1 MHEQQAIQ
9 DLVRVVTMSLTTRCI
24 HCQTV
29 FRITLEQLQ
38 AHGGQVRCGR
48 CMKVFNGLDVLAPDA
63 AMPAVASAAPTPQRP
78 GSALTADP
86 APLPAA
92 PPSAQTE
99 AADPVTAVTE
109 KTETEAETETEKELR
124 TGTGAETRHRPGV
137 ATDAAPARTEAD
149 ALPESAHVTEPVD
162 AAEPQTTA
170 AEEQP
175 EVVKVDDDN
184 PFVDEVAAE
193 QPSKLHQPLLAA
205 ASVLLAVVL
214 GTQAVYFYRGEIAAR
229 HPWARQWIADACVRA
244 GCTVSLPQKPKSVL
258 IEASDLQV
266 VDPAQP
272 SRIQLTATLRN
283 HAGHDVAY
291 PALDLVLTN
300 VNDHTLV
307 RRIFLPAEYLG
318 AGRDPAAG
326 IAANAELTVRLAME
340 TGNLGAAGFRLAVLS
355 APQQ

>member
-1 MHEQQAIQ
+1 
-9 DLVRVVTMSLTTRCI
+9 MSLTTRCK

-48 CMKVFNGLDVLAPDA
+48 CMQVFNGLDVLAPDA
-63 AMPAVASAAPTPQRP
+63 AMSAGDTSAPLPQVPASAATEVM
-78 GSALTADP
+78 
-86 APLPAA
+86 A
-92 PPSAQTE
+92 PPKATPSVQPD
-99 AADPVTAVTE
+99 AADPVPVTAA
-109 KTETEAETETEKELR
+109 KAESDVE
-124 TGTGAETRHRPGV
+124 TGAEPGAETDVASAPAGTETLQDIMPDTSSEQAEVREPADVPDPQTV
-137 ATDAAPARTEAD
+137 ATVERPEA
-149 ALPESAHVTEPVD
+149 
-162 AAEPQTTA
+162 
-170 AEEQP
+170 
-175 EVVKVDDDN
+175 VKVDEDN

-193 QPSKLHQPLLAA
+193 KPEKLRQPLLVA
-205 ASVLLAVVL
+205 ASVLLAVLL
-214 GTQAVYFYRGEIAAR
+214 GAQAVYFYRGEIAAR
-229 HPWARQWIADACVRA
+229 HPLARQWIADACARA
-244 GCTVSLPQKPKSVL
+244 GCVVSLPQKPKAVL

-318 AGRDPAAG
+318 TGGDPAAG
-326 IAANAELTVRLAME
+326 IAANAELTVRLAMD